1 MNSSAMTNA
10 GGGFVPRVN
19 PEKTAARPQTGTQQ
33 VGDDHVTPTSLIMT
47 IDRNDMVVDAA
58 IHETSYGNSD
68 KYIIREF
75 DKVDWEGI
83 PNHTVVEYRFP
94 DQASVPSLDP
104 GAKNGYYSR
113 DFYYAVDGMDVPRQ
127 YIPLPVAY
135 YLSSNNYHMFQ
146 SDETYRRIEQ
156 CSDYREFAYRN
167 ERDLDR
173 HPERMS
179 KADVEA
185 LAAIRASGG
194 PVLSDL
200 PLVGIWPGAAAEVK
214 NPKEAIKK
222 TWDTKDLKRKPYVP
236 TRRIVINPPKRTK
249 GRSL

>member
-1 MNSSAMTNA
+1 MRNA
-10 GGGFVPRVN
+10 GGGFVPRIN
-19 PEKTAARPQTGTQQ
+19 SEASSATRLQRDTQQ

-47 IDRNDMVVDAA
+47 IDMNDLVVRAA
-58 IHETSYGNSD
+58 IQKTSYHNSLMYVVEELD
-68 KYIIREF
+68 KAG
-75 DKVDWEGI
+75 WESI
-83 PNHTVVEYRFP
+83 PKHTVVEYRFP
-94 DQASVPSLDP
+94 DRRSVPSLDP
-104 GAKNGYYSR
+104 EVKSGYYSR

-135 YLSSNNYHMFQ
+135 YLSWNNYEIFQ
-146 SDETYRRIEQ
+146 SDDVYRRIEQ

-167 ERDLDR
+167 DRDLDR

-179 KADVEA
+179 KADTEA
-185 LAAIRASGG
+185 LAAIRTSGG

-236 TRRIVINPPKRTK
+236 TRRIVANPVKPVRKR
-249 GRSL
+249 GIGL